1 MYRRAAVV
9 NMDTLDPKLQI
20 QSDTAAQR
28 EALAAEW
35 LSGAQVS
42 ARLGLISP
50 HGDNDATQLRRQ
62 GKLLAVYMAQP
73 VPCYRYPTWQFRA
86 EGLPI
91 DGLADI
97 LRVLRNLG
105 SFEREP
111 DGLARTTGWGEVE
124 WFLSPHA
131 LLDERSPAEELAISP
146 ERVLQAART
155 ELECEG

>member
-20 QSDTAAQR
+20 QSDAAAQR

-73 VPCYRYPTWQFRA
+73 VPCYR
-86 EGLPI
+86 
-91 DGLADI
+91 
-97 LRVLRNLG
+97 
-105 SFEREP
+105 
-111 DGLARTTGWGEVE
+111 
-124 WFLSPHA
+124 
-131 LLDERSPAEELAISP
+131 
-146 ERVLQAART
+146 
-155 ELECEG
+155 